1 MTKMIDM
8 IGKKIGR
15 LTVIERGPNN
25 AQGKAHWKCLCD
37 CGKIVLVSGTNLRN
51 GKTQS
56 CGCLQRD
63 RTSEASRI
71 NIIGQTIGNF
81 TVLEYCQKQFEDKG
95 RSKWKCK
102 CNLCGNEEVY
112 LTTDNMKIQYSCGC
126 SINSKGEAKI
136 KKILKENNIEYIQ
149 EKRFNDCVF
158 NTKKIARFDF
168 YLPQENC
175 LIEYDGIQHFQ
186 QGKGIYDNEEKFKLT
201 KQHDEIKNNYC
212 KEKGIFLIRIPYTHY
227 NNIILKDLL
236 PLTSKFLI

>member
-71 NIIGQTIGNF
+71 NIIG
-81 TVLEYCQKQFEDKG
+81 
-95 RSKWKCK
+95 
-102 CNLCGNEEVY
+102 
-112 LTTDNMKIQYSCGC
+112 
-126 SINSKGEAKI
+126 
-136 KKILKENNIEYIQ
+136 
-149 EKRFNDCVF
+149 
-158 NTKKIARFDF
+158 
-168 YLPQENC
+168 
-175 LIEYDGIQHFQ
+175 
-186 QGKGIYDNEEKFKLT
+186 
-201 KQHDEIKNNYC
+201 
-212 KEKGIFLIRIPYTHY
+212 
-227 NNIILKDLL
+227 
-236 PLTSKFLI
+236 